1 MKKILIIT
9 RSLSVANGQGRYSVE
24 LIKKLSSKFKIV
36 VFTSERPRNNEHDL
50 DSLGIDIHDL
60 PPIEQLTK
68 VFIHLYYTLKILPYF
83 LKSNFVHF
91 FSDYPYCTFFSFLPK
106 SFKKRFITAHGTYA
120 VKPLDF
126 SRSRWLIARSFNV
139 AQQVFCVSSYTKQEI
154 LKRKKFD
161 NLVVINNGV
170 DLNKF
175 QCTNRVS
182 GDKKII
188 LGVGNLKNRKGFH
201 VVIKAL
207 GKIKEQLGDFAYYI
221 VGSDIDHQYF
231 DELKGTISELGL
243 INRVHFLTDINDKE
257 LLNLYCKSDLFI
269 LTPILLT
276 YKFEGFG
283 LVYLEASAC
292 GVPVIGSRDCGAVDA
307 IAENKTGLLVDQ
319 NNPDQTADAIM
330 KIFSDVDLAQS
341 YGRAGIT
348 WAQEFS
354 WNKIT
359 DKYLEFYK

>member
-1 MKKILIIT
+1 MKKILVIT

-24 LIKKLSSKFKIV
+24 LIKKLSSNFKIV
-36 VFTSERPRNNEHDL
+36 VFTSERPHNNETEL
-50 DSLGIDIHDL
+50 DGLGIEIHDL

-68 VFIHLYYTLKILPYF
+68 VFIHFYYTLKILPFF
-83 LKSNFVHF
+83 LSSNFVHF

-126 SRSRWLIARSFNV
+126 SKSRWLITRSFNV
-139 AQQVFCVSSYTKQEI
+139 AQQVFCVSNYTKQEI

-161 NLVVINNGV
+161 NLTVINNGV
-170 DLNKF
+170 NLNKF
-175 QCTNRVS
+175 YCNQHETS
-182 GDKKII
+182 DKKII

-207 GKIKEQLGDFAYYI
+207 GKIKDQLGNFTYYI
-221 VGSDIDHQYF
+221 VGSDIDHRYF
-231 DELKGTISELGL
+231 DELKEMISDFGMTDK
-243 INRVHFLTDINDKE
+243 IIFLTDINDKE

-269 LTPILLT
+269 LTPVLST

-319 NNPDQTADAIM
+319 NNYDQTAQAIM
-330 KIFSDVDLAQS
+330 KIFSDPDLARN
-341 YGRAGIT
+341 YGQAGIH